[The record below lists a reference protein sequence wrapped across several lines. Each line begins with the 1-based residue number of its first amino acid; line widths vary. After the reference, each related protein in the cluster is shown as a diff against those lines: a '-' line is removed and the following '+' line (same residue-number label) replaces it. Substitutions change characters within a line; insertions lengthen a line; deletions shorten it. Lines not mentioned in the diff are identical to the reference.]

1 MSTRT
6 TGRVAQGAHR
16 PRKAAG
22 AALALVALTVAG
34 YADAPSA
41 SAYPVYGR
49 AVTAT
54 ADNGTAAVIGTI
66 TVKATPAGSPAGAAV
81 TLTEIP
87 ASGNS
92 LSRTVKA
99 DSRGG
104 YRFDGLAGGAD
115 WTYSVAATYSGTTF
129 ESDSVQVAAGKVVD
143 VPLTLYASTK
153 SAADVTQPTW
163 DVWID
168 VTATGLAVQQD
179 VGLTN
184 KGTAAYTGSQKVP
197 DAPAGL
203 DLAAFSL
210 PITEQAD
217 ALEFLGRFQAC
228 CSYVKGATW
237 THTRPISPG
246 SSTGTLR
253 YETPSVPQLT
263 FPVALPT
270 QSFRL
275 FAPESLTIASSQ
287 LTRQGTSTDKGVTY
301 NVYAASSALKPG
313 TVVTVSITGAPSE
326 SSGPAWGVV
335 AAVAV
340 VLVLALVAITLLAR
354 RRAAARTAETPQV
367 AAASPTSTSKAEGGA
382 KPGSGTGGS
391 SAATSAVAK
400 SGKPAKPAKPAKPTT
415 SAGAAAA
422 AAASVTTAKPA
433 AKAAPT
439 PETEKAEPVAPE
451 RAPTTVTTATARTRA
466 DELTDELATLD
477 LAWEN
482 GTITDER
489 AYRRIR
495 ESLVAQLVAEVGG
508 DA

>member
-6 TGRVAQGAHR
+6 IGRFAQGARR

-22 AALALVALTVAG
+22 AALVLVALMVAG
-34 YADAPSA
+34 YAGAPSA
-41 SAYPVYGR
+41 SAYPVHSR

-54 ADNGTAAVIGTI
+54 ADTGTAAVIGTI

-87 ASGNS
+87 ARGNS

-115 WTYSVAATYSGTTF
+115 WTYSVAATYAGTTF

-153 SAADVTQPTW
+153 SVADVSQPTW
-163 DVWID
+163 DVWIA
-168 VTATGLAVQQD
+168 VTATGIAVQQD

-184 KGTAAYTGSQKVP
+184 KGTAAYTGSTKVP

-203 DLAAFSL
+203 DLAAYSL

-217 ALEFLGRFQAC
+217 SLEFLGRFQAC

-253 YETPSVPQLT
+253 YETPSVAQLT

-275 FAPESLTIASSQ
+275 FAQASLTIASSQ

-301 NVYAASSALKPG
+301 NVYAASSALTPG
-313 TVVTVSITGAPSE
+313 TVVTVSISGAPSE
-326 SSGPAWGVV
+326 SSGPAWGVI

-340 VLVLALVAITLLAR
+340 VLVLGLVALTLLAR
-354 RRAAARTAETPQV
+354 RRAAARSAEGTQV
-367 AAASPTSTSKAEGGA
+367 ASASPSSTSTTKAKGVAKSRPGRGGTPAATSGAA
-382 KPGSGTGGS
+382 KPG
-391 SAATSAVAK
+391 
-400 SGKPAKPAKPAKPTT
+400 KPTKPST
-415 SAGAAAA
+415 PRVSAGAAAA
-422 AAASVTTAKPA
+422 AAATVTTAKPA
-433 AKAAPT
+433 SEAAPT
-439 PETEKAEPVAPE
+439 PEPQKAEPVAPE
-451 RAPTTVTTATARTRA
+451 TAATTVTTATARTRA